1 MNKQSLFHFKG
12 LTMLVF
18 LLGIAVL
25 PLSAALR
32 GEYWLDSDPGHGK
45 ATAFTPQENTQL
57 TISTSSIQDGLHLL
71 GVRVKNN
78 KVWSQ
83 TYLYMFFR
91 HTASMS
97 EIIAGEYWLDSD
109 PGHGNATAFTP
120 SAKTD
125 LAIPTNSLED
135 GWHVLGLRARNN
147 TNWSQTYIYMLYKD
161 SYGPNELSAAEY
173 WIDTDPGIGKA
184 TSIAVSPSSST
195 VEFTLDQLDTLPK
208 GYHTLGLRAKRGH
221 DWSFTYKRQFMNVNA
236 GLKMNVE
243 KVVAWWDSDT
253 ENLINVPFV
262 IENGEAVINNYILDA
277 SALTYGAHQLHLRAT
292 ADTRESATY
301 TYDVCKN
308 AIPQFSVLQ
317 DTLCLGDELI
327 ILDES
332 QDVQPETS
340 YAWDMD
346 GDGKTDYTDKGDL
359 LYTYSKAGKYTIT
372 LTIQTG
378 EGCESV
384 YTKDVVVLTKS
395 APTVKLTRDKNAICE
410 GESVIFTATPTNGGD
425 QPLYTWYKNNV
436 EIAGE
441 KEAQL
446 TLSDLKDKDTIQVQL
461 TTSNKCAS
469 STTALSSKLTQT
481 VYALPV
487 IEFLF
492 AETYYTDEN
501 AFSLTN
507 LATPTGGTFYIND
520 AEAKLFNPK
529 TNETGTYTVRY
540 EVTNNNGCKSEAET
554 TFELKE
560 RPIDPTANENITN
573 ELIPTKVLI
582 NDVIFILRGD
592 KTYTLTGQEVK

>member
-147 TNWSQTYIYMLYKD
+147 TNWSQTYIYMFYKD

-253 ENLINVPFV
+253 EN
-262 IENGEAVINNYILDA
+262 
-277 SALTYGAHQLHLRAT
+277 
-292 ADTRESATY
+292 
-301 TYDVCKN
+301 
-308 AIPQFSVLQ
+308 
-317 DTLCLGDELI
+317 CLVG
-327 ILDES
+327 
-332 QDVQPETS
+332 
-340 YAWDMD
+340 
-346 GDGKTDYTDKGDL
+346 
-359 LYTYSKAGKYTIT
+359 
-372 LTIQTG
+372 
-378 EGCESV
+378 
-384 YTKDVVVLTKS
+384 
-395 APTVKLTRDKNAICE
+395 
-410 GESVIFTATPTNGGD
+410 
-425 QPLYTWYKNNV
+425 
-436 EIAGE
+436 
-441 KEAQL
+441 
-446 TLSDLKDKDTIQVQL
+446 
-461 TTSNKCAS
+461 
-469 STTALSSKLTQT
+469 
-481 VYALPV
+481 
-487 IEFLF
+487 
-492 AETYYTDEN
+492 
-501 AFSLTN
+501 
-507 LATPTGGTFYIND
+507 
-520 AEAKLFNPK
+520 
-529 TNETGTYTVRY
+529 
-540 EVTNNNGCKSEAET
+540 
-554 TFELKE
+554 
-560 RPIDPTANENITN
+560 
-573 ELIPTKVLI
+573 
-582 NDVIFILRGD
+582 
-592 KTYTLTGQEVK
+592 

>member
-147 TNWSQTYIYMLYKD
+147 TNWSQTYIYMFYKD

-236 GLKMNVE
+236 GIKMHVE
-243 KVVAWWDSDT
+243 KVEAWWDDDT
-253 ENLINVPFV
+253 DHLINVPFV
-262 IENGEAVINNYILDA
+262 LQDSIAVISNYILDA
-277 SALTYGAHQLHLRAT
+277 TSLSYGAHKLHLRAT
-292 ADTRESATY
+292 ADTRESLIY

-308 AIPQFSVLQ
+308 AVPQFSFASDYACV
-317 DTLCLGDELI
+317 GDEVS
-327 ILDES
+327 ILDETQEV
-332 QDVQPETS
+332 QDEST
-340 YAWDMD
+340 YAWDVN
-346 GDGKTDYTDKGDL
+346 GDGKTDYTTKGNI
-359 LYTYSKAGKYTIT
+359 THTFTKAGTYNVT
-372 LTIQTG
+372 LTVATG
-378 EGCESV
+378 GCESIYSREFVV
-384 YTKDVVVLTKS
+384 YAKQTPS
-395 APTVKLTRDKNAICE
+395 VKLARSRSAVCAGD
-410 GESVIFTATPTNGGD
+410 SVVFIATPTNGGD
-425 QPLYTWYKNNV
+425 NPTYTWFKNGV
-436 EIAGE
+436 EIAGVTTDS
-441 KEAQL
+441 L
-446 TLSDLKDKDTIQVQL
+446 VLFDLQNQDTIQVQL
-461 TTSNKCAS
+461 TTSIPCP
-469 STTALSSKLTQT
+469 TVPTVLSSKLVQT
-481 VYALPV
+481 VYELPT
-487 IEFLF
+487 IEFFLSNV
-492 AETYYTDEN
+492 YYTDESE
-501 AFSLTN
+501 FSLVN
-507 LATPTGGTFYIND
+507 MATPKGGLFYIND
-520 AEAKLFNPK
+520 VETDLFNPQEN
-529 TNETGTYTVRY
+529 TIGTYTVRY
-540 EVTNNNGCKSEAET
+540 EVTNSNGCTSESLT

-560 RPIDPTANENITN
+560 RPDPTSINSTEATLLPVKI
-573 ELIPTKVLI
+573 LRDGQVL
-582 NDVIFILRGD
+582 ILRGD
-592 KTYTLTGQEVK
+592 KTYTVTGQEIK

>member
-147 TNWSQTYIYMLYKD
+147 TNWSQTYIYMFYKD

-236 GLKMNVE
+236 GIKMNVE
-243 KVVAWWDSDT
+243 KVEAWWDNDT

-262 IENGEAVINNYILDA
+262 IENGEAIISNYIMDA
-277 SALTYGAHQLHLRAT
+277 SALSYGAHKLHLRAT
-292 ADTRESATY
+292 ADTRESLIY
-301 TYDVCKN
+301 TYAVCKN
-308 AIPQFSVLQ
+308 AVPQFSFAS
-317 DTLCLGDELI
+317 DYACAGDEVF
-327 ILDES
+327 ILDET
-332 QDVQPETS
+332 QEVQEEST
-340 YAWDMD
+340 YAWDVN
-346 GDGKTDYTDKGDL
+346 GDGKTDYTTKGNI
-359 LYTYSKAGKYTIT
+359 THTFTKAGTYNVTFT
-372 LTIQTG
+372 VSTG
-378 EGCESV
+378 GCESV
-384 YTKDVVVLTKS
+384 YSQEFVVYAKQTPSVKLARSKS
-395 APTVKLTRDKNAICE
+395 AVCAGD
-410 GESVIFTATPTNGGD
+410 SVVFIATPTNGGD
-425 QPLYTWYKNNV
+425 NPTYTWFKNGV
-436 EIAGE
+436 EIAGVSTDS
-441 KEAQL
+441 L
-446 TLSDLKDKDTIQVQL
+446 VLFDLQNQDTIQVQL
-461 TTSNKCAS
+461 TTSIPCP
-469 STTALSSKLTQT
+469 TAPTVLSSKLVQT
-481 VYALPV
+481 VYEVPT
-487 IEFLF
+487 IEFFL
-492 AETYYTDEN
+492 ANIYYTDEN
-501 AFSLTN
+501 EFSLVN
-507 LATPTGGTFYIND
+507 MATPKGGVFYVND
-520 AEAKLFNPK
+520 VETDFFNPQEK
-529 TNETGTYTVRY
+529 PIGTYTVRY
-540 EVTNNNGCKSEAET
+540 EVTNSNGCESEALT

-560 RPIDPTANENITN
+560 HSGHTSINTTEAT
-573 ELIPTKVLI
+573 LIPVKILRDGQVL
-582 NDVIFILRGD
+582 ILRGD
-592 KTYTLTGQEVK
+592 KTYTVTSQEIK